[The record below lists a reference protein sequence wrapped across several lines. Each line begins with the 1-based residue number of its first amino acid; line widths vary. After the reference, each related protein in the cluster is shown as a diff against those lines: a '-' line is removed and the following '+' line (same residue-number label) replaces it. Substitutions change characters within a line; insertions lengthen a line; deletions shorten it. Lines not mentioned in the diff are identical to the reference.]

1 MMTTDE
7 NVKKNRKDT
16 IKYFVA
22 ISAIKIIFYTRK
34 AIVTDGSIFFFS
46 KITSSTKNDQQLC

>member
-1 MMTTDE
+1 MMRSDE
-7 NVKKNRKDT
+7 IVKKNRKDT

-34 AIVTDGSIFFFS
+34 AIVTDGSIFF
-46 KITSSTKNDQQLC
+46 STR